1 MRWQFSGRRVGKR
14 EQALR
19 EMMDALDQG
28 VGMRVYI
35 PDLRLDSP
43 FLKSLRRRKDS
54 DVIDIEGHVVE
65 EPKGLLTDGV
75 D

>member
-1 MRWQFSGRRVGKR
+1 
-14 EQALR
+14 
-19 EMMDALDQG
+19 MMDALDQG